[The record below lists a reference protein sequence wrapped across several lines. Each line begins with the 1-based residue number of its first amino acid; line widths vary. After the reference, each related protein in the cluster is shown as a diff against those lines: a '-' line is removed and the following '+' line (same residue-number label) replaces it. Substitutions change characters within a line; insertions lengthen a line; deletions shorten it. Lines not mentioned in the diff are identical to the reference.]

1 MISYFDAF
9 ESKVGRVVIR
19 ISLTEDPL
27 LEEKAGGEGGEG
39 KESIPCHGR
48 NFQLFARLLF
58 PRLDD
63 GRKMSYVCSVRKHL
77 RAFVAHKFDPQVK
90 FFFSLV

>member
-39 KESIPCHGR
+39 KE
-48 NFQLFARLLF
+48 RLAFLVTAVIF
-58 PRLDD
+58 NCSLACFSRVWTMEEKCLT
-63 GRKMSYVCSVRKHL
+63 SVR
-77 RAFVAHKFDPQVK
+77 
-90 FFFSLV
+90 